1 MKKIFAILALAAS
14 TAAFA
19 QTSVTITGK
28 FGAAYQKAMGS
39 VGNLAVTDGDVNL
52 AATENLGNGLKA
64 GATIGLRTR
73 GREYVE
79 GGNSSSNTAANGF
92 GAQEI
97 GRDATV
103 FVEGGFGRVTLGSIA
118 HGNGIAG
125 NGWAGT
131 TVALPKDLNNGGVLS
146 GETYANTLAYTSPNF
161 SGFVVSAA
169 RLDSIGKVG
178 VGNTSNLS
186 TNNDRGVSANSV
198 GLAYA
203 KGPLTAG
210 IDYTAFANGTDSSS
224 KSDQTRIRASAAYD
238 FGMIKVGFGHE
249 DNKATSGGTSG
260 LKVGAYDGKQT
271 TFGAS
276 VPVTSNLRAGVVYAK
291 NTEATAVGADNG
303 SARATG
309 FGADYSFSKRTVLNV
324 SYAKI
329 KREDTNDVTKEG
341 NQYRARLMH
350 SF

>member
-1 MKKIFAILALAAS
+1 MKKIFTILALAAS

-19 QTSVTITGK
+19 QSSVTITGK

-39 VGNLAVTDGDVNL
+39 NSNIAVSDGDVNF
-52 AATENLGNGLKA
+52 AATEDLGSGMKA

-79 GGNSSSNTAANGF
+79 GGNSSTATAANGY
-92 GAQEI
+92 GAQEV
-97 GRDATV
+97 GRDASV
-103 FVEGGFGRVTLGSIA
+103 FVSGGFGTVTAGSITHA
-118 HGNGIAG
+118 NGIAG
-125 NGWAGT
+125 NGWGGT
-131 TVALPKDLNNGGVLS
+131 TVTLPKDLNNGGVLS
-146 GETYANTLAYTSPNF
+146 GETYANTLAYTSPAFN
-161 SGFVVSAA
+161 GFALSAA

-186 TNNDRGVSANSV
+186 TNNDRGVSANVV
-198 GLAYA
+198 GVSYA

-210 IDYTAFANGTDSSS
+210 LDYTTFANATESSS
-224 KSDQTRIRASAAYD
+224 KSDQTRTRFSAAYD
-238 FGMIKVGFGHE
+238 FGMIKVGFGQE

-276 VPVTSNLRAGVVYAK
+276 VPVTPKLRAGVVYVK
-291 NTEATAVGADNG
+291 NNEATAVGADNG
-303 SARATG
+303 KAKATG
-309 FGADYSFSKRTVLNV
+309 FGADYSFSKRTVFNV

-329 KREDTNDVTKEG
+329 TREDTSDVTKEG
-341 NQYRARLMH
+341 SQYRARLMH

>member
-19 QTSVTITGK
+19 QSSVTVTGK

-39 VGNLAVTDGDVNL
+39 TGNIAVTDGDVNF
-52 AATENLGNGLKA
+52 AAVEDLGGGLKA

-103 FVEGGFGRVTLGSIA
+103 FVESSFGRVTAGSIA
-118 HGNGIAG
+118 HANGIAG
-125 NGWAGT
+125 NGWGGT

-161 SGFVVSAA
+161 SGFTLSAA

-186 TNNDRGVSANSV
+186 TNNDRGVSANVIGAS
-198 GLAYA
+198 YA
-203 KGPLTAG
+203 KGPLTASV
-210 IDYTAFANGTDSSS
+210 DYTTFANATDSSS
-224 KSDQTRIRASAAYD
+224 KSDQTRTRMSAAYD
-238 FGMIKVGFGHE
+238 FGFVKVGFGQE

-260 LKVGAYDGKQT
+260 LKVGGYDGKQT

-276 VPVTSNLRAGVVYAK
+276 VPVTSKLRAGVVYAK

-303 SARATG
+303 KSKGTG
-309 FGADYSFSKRTVLNV
+309 FGADYALSKRTVFNV

-329 KREDTNDVTKEG
+329 TREDTSDVTKEG
-341 NQYRARLMH
+341 NQYRARLVH